1 VHIRQGVPPGFPD
14 NNLIVLLVPLE
25 DGAGPDPEFLTNF
38 GGHGNLA
45 LGGKF
50 GMCERHNCY
59 ITMVMRQSQRD
70 TRLAVDFIVGLLGQ
84 GWTQADILRNYPG
97 VTHDDI
103 AACLQYASE
112 TLQAEKVY
120 PLTPASAG

>member
-1 VHIRQGVPPGFPD
+1 VHIRQGVPPGFAD

-70 TRLAVDFIVGLLGQ
+70 TRL
-84 GWTQADILRNYPG
+84 ILRNVDYPENPM
-97 VTHDDI
+97 
-103 AACLQYASE
+103 AAIVDSSIREYADGF
-112 TLQAEKVY
+112 LIH
-120 PLTPASAG
+120 

>member
-1 VHIRQGVPPGFPD
+1 MPPSFPD

-70 TRLAVDFIVGLLGQ
+70 TRLIQRTIEALL
-84 GWTQADILRNYPG
+84 YEEF
-97 VTHDDI
+97 
-103 AACLQYASE
+103 AAESLPVID
-112 TLQAEKVY
+112 AEFERSGNSLSTVEERVF
-120 PLTPASAG
+120 PARTRSS